1 MADIKMKDIAA
12 EVGVSVVT
20 VSNALSGKK
29 GVSEDVRKLVEQTA
43 REMGYDSKKHNKKD
57 QAKVIGVIASEKYI
71 TVGNS
76 FYWAMYQNVAYE
88 AAKNQN
94 VTMLEILTFSM
105 EEKEELPKLM
115 QEKAIAG
122 LIIIGWMSRSY
133 VEKIV
138 RYADFMFTI
147 NPEVH
152 KFIGRVFY
160 NNAYNDQAMFF
171 LDRAKSYFYHDP
183 ELHYLLA
190 FIYYNR
196 NEYKNAE
203 KSLEN
208 CLCILPEYFPAL
220 NLLKKIK
227 QKNEKT

>member
-1 MADIKMKDIAA
+1 M
-12 EVGVSVVT
+12 
-20 VSNALSGKK
+20 
-29 GVSEDVRKLVEQTA
+29 SE
-43 REMGYDSKKHNKKD
+43 N
-57 QAKVIGVIASEKYI
+57 
-71 TVGNS
+71 
-76 FYWAMYQNVAYE
+76 YE
-88 AAKNQN
+88 AAKEKLLTNMDETCQQFFVKN
-94 VTMLEILTFSM
+94 GCILENAYYELLSDNIQKAKNLFTVIKDNDIRAHWAAFMISLIEGDVREYPTYFELRNFLEIDLNILLNYF
-105 EEKEELPKLM
+105 K
-115 QEKAIAG
+115 G
-122 LIIIGWMSRSY
+122 DY